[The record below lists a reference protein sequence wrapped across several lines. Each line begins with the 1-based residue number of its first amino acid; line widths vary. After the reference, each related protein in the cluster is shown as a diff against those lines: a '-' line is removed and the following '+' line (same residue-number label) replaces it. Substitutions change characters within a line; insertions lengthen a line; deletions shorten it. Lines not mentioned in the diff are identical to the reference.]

1 MAACGVGV
9 CAVAGLLLAVGVGV
23 QGMPTPVSTHRRCPP
38 HPRPF
43 PEQAVGRPSLTP
55 PHPNLMVTVR
65 KDERG
70 VAGGVRLVPAY
81 VEDDVCVEDPTPFL
95 TSISNTTT
103 TTATTTATTTTLCYS
118 YTDLIIPTATYNLL
132 GSGDGRLV
140 EWRHVFRRT
149 GDGLVGDVVVVA
161 VVTGASPPNGDDM
174 YTTSLDKVAVREM
187 KVVVNRTG
195 W

>member
-23 QGMPTPVSTHRRCPP
+23 QGMPTPLSTHRRCPP

-70 VAGGVRLVPAY
+70 RG
-81 VEDDVCVEDPTPFL
+81 
-95 TSISNTTT
+95 
-103 TTATTTATTTTLCYS
+103 S

-149 GDGLVGDVVVVA
+149 GGGLVGDVVVVA

-187 KVVVNRTG
+187 VKVVEGLEHQATFNLRDLLPSPAASLPYYQYRASEG
-195 W
+195 EHCLDADWILYDARN